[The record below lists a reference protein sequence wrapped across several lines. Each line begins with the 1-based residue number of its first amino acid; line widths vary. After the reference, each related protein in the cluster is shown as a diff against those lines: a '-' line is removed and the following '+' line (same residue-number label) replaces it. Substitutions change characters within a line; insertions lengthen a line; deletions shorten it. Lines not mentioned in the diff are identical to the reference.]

1 MIQEVK
7 LSPKFI
13 IYKGID
19 NEFQNIKEECI
30 KYSKI
35 NDSLVIYSKTQTR
48 DNSIWMEINAKCFL
62 QINSKIKKFVE
73 EISGR
78 EFTNYAEHFWIY
90 TQTKGFDMEWMHQHL
105 LVHPPGRS
113 NVRTDY
119 TFTYYLQTPKDIKD
133 DEGHIVFETE
143 DKLKHKFLPQE
154 GDFFIFPAHLRHT
167 AIPTPNSE
175 LDRIVYAG
183 NFCLDV
189 ENQTKYTNNII

>member
-78 EFTNYAEHFWIY
+78 EFANYAEHFWIY

-143 DKLKHKFLPQE
+143 DKLKH
-154 GDFFIFPAHLRHT
+154 T
-167 AIPTPNSE
+167 AIPTPKSE
-175 LDRIVYAG
+175 LDRLVYAG

>member
-1 MIQEVK
+1 MIQELE
-7 LSPKFI
+7 LSAGFTI
-13 IYKGID
+13 HRGHD
-19 NEFQNIKEECI
+19 NEFNEIKDECI
-30 KYSKI
+30 KYAKL
-35 NDSLVIYSKTQTR
+35 NDSFVVYSKSQTR

-62 QINSKIKKFVE
+62 QINEKIKNYVE
-73 EISGR
+73 GISNR
-78 EFTNYAEHFWIY
+78 KFTNYAEHFWIY

-113 NVRTDY
+113 NIKTDF
-119 TFTYYLQTPKDIKD
+119 TFTYYLQTPKDIKG

-143 DKLKHKFLPQE
+143 DKIRHKFLPQE
-154 GDFFIFPAHLRHT
+154 GDFFIFPADIRHT

-189 ENQTKYTNNII
+189 ENQVKYLSNTI

>member
-1 MIQEVK
+1 MIQELE
-7 LSPKFI
+7 LSAGFTI
-13 IYKGID
+13 HRGYD
-19 NEFQNIKEECI
+19 NEFNEIKDECI
-30 KYSKI
+30 KYAKL
-35 NDSLVIYSKTQTR
+35 NDSFVVYSKSQTR

-62 QINSKIKKFVE
+62 QINEKIKNYVE
-73 EISGR
+73 GISNR
-78 EFTNYAEHFWIY
+78 KFTNYAEHFWIY

-113 NVRTDY
+113 NIKTDF
-119 TFTYYLQTPKDIKD
+119 TFTYYLQTPKDIKG

-143 DKLKHKFLPQE
+143 DKIRHKFLPQE
-154 GDFFIFPAHLRHT
+154 GDFFIFPADIRHT

-189 ENQTKYTNNII
+189 ENQVKYISNTI